1 VTDHEIVTDHE
12 FERESLP
19 YRSLIYRVAMRAT
32 RSGSDADDVV
42 QETYLLALQGWRRSR
57 PEQVRPWLI
66 AICLNVL
73 RSRYRR
79 RRGLVEELQPYPGQA
94 VPSLLDTAEEAL
106 SRLTGAAVRTAL
118 RQLPPAQ
125 REAIVL
131 MDICGLS
138 AAAVGRLLGA
148 PRGTVLA
155 RVHRGHR
162 RLAELLRRSQRPGTG
177 TLPAARVLS

>member
-1 VTDHEIVTDHE
+1 VTDHYLITDRE
-12 FERESLP
+12 FEQESLP
-19 YRSLIYRVAMRAT
+19 FRSLIYRVALRAT

-57 PEQVRPWLI
+57 PEKVRPWLI

-73 RSRYRR
+73 RSRHRR
-79 RRGLVEELQPYPGQA
+79 QRRLGEELHPCPGHA
-94 VPSLLDTAEEAL
+94 VPSRLDTAEEAL

-118 RQLPPAQ
+118 RQLSPTQ
-125 REAIVL
+125 REAVVL
-131 MDICGLS
+131 MDLCGLS

-155 RVHRGHR
+155 RVHRGHQ
-162 RLAELLRRSQRPGTG
+162 RLAELLRRSHRPERP
-177 TLPAARVLS
+177 PART

>member
-1 VTDHEIVTDHE
+1 VTDHYLITDRE
-12 FERESLP
+12 FEQESLP
-19 YRSLIYRVAMRAT
+19 FRSLIYRVALRAT

-57 PEQVRPWLI
+57 PEKVRPWLI

-73 RSRYRR
+73 RSRHRR
-79 RRGLVEELQPYPGQA
+79 RRNLVEELHPSPGHA
-94 VPSLLDTAEEAL
+94 VPSRLDTAEEAL
-106 SRLTGAAVRTAL
+106 SRLAGAAVRTAL

-125 REAIVL
+125 REAVVL
-131 MDICGLS
+131 MDFCGLS

-155 RVHRGHR
+155 RVYRGHR
-162 RLAELLRRSQRPGTG
+162 RLAELLRRSHRPE
-177 TLPAARVLS
+177 LCPDART